1 MKELFLQVVNLSLI
15 GTYSGGIV
23 YLVRLCLKRAPK
35 WISYRMWLVVLF
47 RLLCPVSISSV
58 ISLLKPIGQSIPL
71 YTRLGD
77 GFSSFAVS
85 LPVASSPLE
94 TGQEAAAA
102 YATAVQEAG
111 ETVSKNVQTIG
122 AAGSAGIRIP
132 WDVIVETIL
141 PWLWILGVTALLLYG
156 ALATWRVR
164 KQIQTAVRLAG
175 NCYETDQIETPFVF
189 GLFRPRIY
197 LPVGT
202 KESERQYILLH
213 EQIHIRR
220 YDPLVKWIGF
230 LTLAIHW
237 FNPAVWGIFFLFS
250 KDMELS
256 CDEQVLREM
265 GAEEKVEYGS
275 LLLQSA
281 VQQSAFIHPL
291 SFGKGYIKERIQIV
305 MRYKKATWW
314 TTGLA
319 VLLAVFILT
328 ACAVNPTEKIQ
339 PNIDPLTVETTTQSK
354 LAKRL
359 YERKLEHG
367 NDAPQQVETLAEYL
381 PVLDGSKLREV
392 SVQAVDGVIQGVDGV
407 NSIVLFY
414 DSLDDET
421 EVTHEE
427 MFPIAVLLFAV
438 VDDVDQVTF
447 AGFWSQPER
456 SSFRFEETISRET
469 ADQKL
474 GCDVRI
480 YGASPEKLETLIQIL
495 EQEAPLWQYE
505 SKDLETAVALAA
517 LQRGSGY
524 YYYGGECGSE
534 GHVILGTKEDKDVT
548 MVYAIA
554 TVSQYGFQNGIFT
567 PVSGSGAIPTVLT
580 LVKNQ
585 EGEYAC
591 VKWEQPMDGAYYI
604 SSLEELF
611 PQSLWS
617 KVKHADQYYEGLVG
631 QKEAYAEAYLKQIGR
646 EAKIQEHVETI
657 LPDLPVEVSNLLLEL
672 RWEYPY
678 WIGTEERIEDGV
690 RYIYETKQEKTG
702 DGPGI
707 MVYEKRTE
715 DGTLMQSMKVN
726 GENGSVI
733 SINTYP
739 TPENT

>member
-15 GTYSGGIV
+15 GTYSGAIV
-23 YLVRLCLKRAPK
+23 YLARLCLKRAPK

-58 ISLLKPIGQSIPL
+58 ISLLKPVGQSVPL
-71 YTRLGD
+71 YTRLGE
-77 GFSSFAVS
+77 GFSSFSVALPAVS
-85 LPVASSPLE
+85 PVLE
-94 TGQEAAAA
+94 AGTYGTAA
-102 YATAVQEAG
+102 QGAG
-111 ETVSKNVQTIG
+111 ETVSKGMEAIEAAGGSGAPVFWDVMTEVVLPLLWIVG
-122 AAGSAGIRIP
+122 AAS
-132 WDVIVETIL
+132 
-141 PWLWILGVTALLLYG
+141 LLLYG
-156 ALATWRVR
+156 ALSVWRVR
-164 KQIQTAVRLAG
+164 RQVRTAIRLEG

-202 KESERQYILLH
+202 KEEERKYILRH
-213 EQIHIRR
+213 EQVHIRR
-220 YDPLVKWIGF
+220 CDPLVKWIGF
-230 LTLAIHW
+230 FALAIHW
-237 FNPAVWGIFFLFS
+237 FNPAVWGIFFLLS

-265 GAEEKVEYGS
+265 GPKAKVDYGL

-281 VQQSAFIHPL
+281 VQQSAFIQPL
-291 SFGKGYIKERIQIV
+291 PFGKGYIKERIQIV
-305 MRYKKATWW
+305 MRYQKPAWW

-367 NDAPQQVETLAEYL
+367 NDALQQVETLAEYL

-554 TVSQYGFQNGIFT
+554 TVSRYGFQNGIFT

-591 VKWEQPMDGAYYI
+591 VKWEEPMDGEYYI

-672 RWEYPY
+672 CWEYPY
-678 WIGTEERIEDGV
+678 WVGTEERIEDGV
-690 RYIYETKQEKTG
+690 RYIYETKQEKG
-702 DGPGI
+702 ESGPGT

-715 DGTLMQSMKVN
+715 DGTLVQQVRVN
-726 GENGSVI
+726 GEDGSVL
-733 SINTYP
+733 SESANP
-739 TPENT
+739 MPGKS